1 MKTRSCLLSLLR
13 LFLLTLLIVVGVR
26 APSADQYF
34 RELTYQDYLFRL
46 YDYTEMSEG
55 KPLLI
60 EQTLVVSKNGREVFR
75 ETGYRWYI
83 ANEVPKLGVDITG
96 TGQPNVVLSEYS
108 GGAHWCTTNYIFELG
123 DPFKVI
129 KIRSHDFPVSF
140 KELDGRP
147 GLEII
152 LLDTIF
158 LFWKTGLP
166 DSPTPKVILRYG
178 QGGYRIATDLMKT
191 PPMNRKEMLRH
202 AKEIRT
208 STLWGRYECC
218 PLDDRLLRVAVDL
231 IYTGNAEQAR
241 EFADLAWP
249 PSFPGKKEIVT
260 ELFQCQMRHS
270 NYWKDIAAMNGLPPG
285 PPIGDCPGPL

>member
-1 MKTRSCLLSLLR
+1 MHIRSCLLSLLR
-13 LFLLTLLIVVGVR
+13 LLLLTLLIVASAG
-26 APSADQYF
+26 APSANDFF

-46 YDYTEMSEG
+46 HDKTVMFEG
-55 KPLLI
+55 RSLLL
-60 EQTLVVSKNGREVFR
+60 EQTLVVSKSGQEVFR
-75 ETGYRWYI
+75 KVGHRWYI
-83 ANEVPKLGVDITG
+83 SDKHPKIGTDITG
-96 TGQPNVVLSEYS
+96 TGRPNVVIREYS
-108 GGAHWCTTNYIFELG
+108 GGAHCCTTNYIFELAE
-123 DPFKVI
+123 PFKVI
-129 KIRSHDFPVSF
+129 EIHSRDFPIRF

-166 DSPTPKVILRYG
+166 DSPTPRVILRYG
-178 QGGYRIATDLMKT
+178 QGGYRIATDLIKA
-191 PPMNRKEMLRH
+191 PPMNRKEMLRR

-249 PSFPGKKEIVT
+249 PSFPA
-260 ELFQCQMRHS
+260 R
-270 NYWKDIAAMNGLPPG
+270 
-285 PPIGDCPGPL
+285 

>member
-1 MKTRSCLLSLLR
+1 MKIRSCLLSLLR
-13 LFLLTLLIVVGVR
+13 LFLLTLLIVASAG

-34 RELTYQDYLFRL
+34 REFTYQDYLFRL

-60 EQTLVVSKNGREVFR
+60 EQTLVVSKSGQEVFR

-108 GGAHWCTTNYIFELG
+108 GGAHCCTTNYIFELG
-123 DPFKVI
+123 EPFKVI

-147 GLEII
+147 GLEVII
-152 LLDTIF
+152 LETIF
-158 LFWKTGLP
+158 LYWKTSFAS
-166 DSPTPKVILRYG
+166 SPAPRVILRYDRG
-178 QGGYRIATDLMKT
+178 EYRIATDLMKR
-191 PPMNRKEMLRH
+191 PAMSRGHLLQH
-202 AKEIRT
+202 AQKVRT
-208 STLWGRYECC
+208 STRWGRYDYYPFDE
-218 PLDDRLLRVAVDL
+218 RLWKVMLDL
-231 IYTGNAEQAR
+231 IYTGNSKQAL
-241 EFADLAWP
+241 EFAGLAWP
-249 PSFPGKKEIVT
+249 PSFPGKNKFVT

-270 NYWKDIAAMNGLPPG
+270 NYWKDIAAMNGLPPD
-285 PPIGDCPGPL
+285 PPIGDCPGPQ

>member
-1 MKTRSCLLSLLR
+1 MKIRFCLLSLLR
-13 LFLLTLLIVVGVR
+13 LFLLTLLIVASAG
-26 APSADQYF
+26 APSANQYF
-34 RELTYQDYLFRL
+34 REFPYQDYLFRL

-60 EQTLVVSKNGREVFR
+60 EQTLVVSKSGQEVFR
-75 ETGYRWYI
+75 KVGHRWYI
-83 ANEVPKLGVDITG
+83 SDKHPKIGTDITG
-96 TGQPNVVLSEYS
+96 TGRPNAVILEYS
-108 GGAHWCTTNYIFELG
+108 GGAHCCNENYIFELAE
-123 DPFKVI
+123 PFKVI
-129 KIRSHDFPVSF
+129 EIHSRDFPIRF

-191 PPMNRKEMLRH
+191 PPMNRKEMLRR

-218 PLDDRLLRVAVDL
+218 PLDDRLLRVVVDL
-231 IYTGNAEQAR
+231 IYTGNAEQAL

-249 PSFPGKKEIVT
+249 ASFPGKKEVVN
-260 ELFQCQMRHS
+260 ESFQCQMRYS
-270 NYWKDIAAMNGLPPG
+270 DYWKNIAAMNGLPPG
-285 PPIGDCPGPL
+285 PPIGDCPGLR

>member
-1 MKTRSCLLSLLR
+1 MKVRHYLKSLLR
-13 LFLLTLLIVVGVR
+13 LLLLTLLIIASAG
-26 APSADQYF
+26 APSANDFF

-46 YDYTEMSEG
+46 HDKTVMFEG
-55 KPLLI
+55 KSLLL
-60 EQTLVVSKNGREVFR
+60 EQTLVVSKSGQEVFR
-75 ETGYRWYI
+75 KVGHRWYI
-83 ANEVPKLGVDITG
+83 SDKHPKIGTDITG
-96 TGQPNVVLSEYS
+96 TGRPNAVITEYS
-108 GGAHWCTTNYIFELG
+108 GGAHCCNGNHIFELG
-123 DPFKVI
+123 EPFKVVEI
-129 KIRSHDFPVSF
+129 HSRDFPIRF
-140 KELDGRP
+140 KELDGRL

-178 QGGYRIATDLMKT
+178 QGGYRIATDLMKA
-191 PPMNRKEMLRH
+191 PPMNRKELLRR

-218 PLDDRLLRVAVDL
+218 PLDDRLLRVVVDL
-231 IYTGNAEQAR
+231 IYTGNAEQAL

-249 PSFPGKKEIVT
+249 PSFPGKKEVVT

-270 NYWKDIAAMNGLPPG
+270 DYWKDIAAMNGLPPAQ
-285 PPIGDCPGPL
+285 PVGDCPGLQ